1 VCVLTSSSRSVLRES
16 GPYDLEL
23 VTLEEQVRPCH
34 PVHFA
39 VDVGAMQALLA
50 SDLRL
55 ILIKSLHPINR
66 SRNRSLDHQYS
77 AQSLEQGC

>member
-1 VCVLTSSSRSVLRES
+1 MRTGSSRSVLRES

-23 VTLEEQVRPCH
+23 VTLEEQVRPCN

-55 ILIKSLHPINR
+55 ILIKSVYPINR
-66 SRNRSLDHQYS
+66 SRNRSFAHQNS
-77 AQSLEQGC
+77 ARRSEQGC